1 MQPPPRPVPVNDVEE
16 GRTGPISRLVDRL
29 ERSGSHSELAD
40 ELSALVAI
48 LGDES
53 MSCDFEEVDNDQVHS
68 IFLIIDL
75 DLDNYVNAD
84 TQEDTH
90 FQLRLDIP
98 DGYPSTEAKP
108 RLKLLAK
115 YLGSFRVDQ
124 KLLETNSS
132 NAKLLLRK
140 SLKTNQGRSNDCGG
154 FEGQKS
160 NVLPL
165 ELHRREFYQTNLDRR
180 KSSNQEPGQASP
192 PQEIEGK
199 TEDQSNGRSEA
210 ADRVECPVEKV
221 EQFVVHTSEPIVDRK
236 SVFIG
241 HSISLNDPKDVPRI
255 LQHLLSDKKIA
266 KASHNMIAWR
276 CETNGFLHQDND
288 DDGESAAG
296 SRMQHLLNI
305 LDVKNV
311 FVCVSRWF
319 GGIHLGSDRFKH
331 INQATRDALIQG
343 RFISLPPSK
352 NSISSKSSAQQAS
365 TSGSKNKR

>member
-40 ELSALVAI
+40 ELSAL
-48 LGDES
+48 
-53 MSCDFEEVDNDQVHS
+53 VHS

-124 KLLETNSS
+124 KLLGSIVEV
-132 NAKLLLRK
+132 
-140 SLKTNQGRSNDCGG
+140 

-160 NVLPL
+160 NDPILYEGIETAKEIVA
-165 ELHRREFYQTNLDRR
+165 EFYQTNLDRR
-180 KSSNQEPGQASP
+180 KSSNQEPGQASS

-241 HSISLNDPKDVPRI
+241 HSISLNDPKDFVTLTHRFKDLGLGRSAPLPSTGPRI
-255 LQHLLSDKKIA
+255 LQHLLSDKKLP
-266 KASHNMIAWR
+266 R
-276 CETNGFLHQDND
+276 LDND

-365 TSGSKNKR
+365 TSGSKNKDNVVLIDPTVALPSCLPRCSL

>member
-124 KLLETNSS
+124 KLLGSIVEV
-132 NAKLLLRK
+132 
-140 SLKTNQGRSNDCGG
+140 

-160 NVLPL
+160 NDPILYEGIETAKEIVA
-165 ELHRREFYQTNLDRR
+165 EFYQTNLDRR
-180 KSSNQEPGQASP
+180 KSSNQEPGQASLRKKSK
-192 PQEIEGK
+192 ERLK
-199 TEDQSNGRSEA
+199 TNQMDAQKPLIG
-210 ADRVECPVEKV
+210 
-221 EQFVVHTSEPIVDRK
+221 EPIVDRK

>member
-124 KLLETNSS
+124 KLLGSIVEV
-132 NAKLLLRK
+132 
-140 SLKTNQGRSNDCGG
+140 

-160 NVLPL
+160 NDPILYEGIETAKEIVA
-165 ELHRREFYQTNLDRR
+165 EFYQTNLDRR
-180 KSSNQEPGQASP
+180 KSSNQEPGQASS